1 MGALRIVGNGADLRN
16 KKAIPP
22 NPELAM
28 LSVSCSRNL
37 VLFSV
42 FTAALGVSGPAR
54 ADYIYGRLVPGAGIQ
69 PNGESTS
76 VDVSADGRTVVF
88 SSDANNWVGDS
99 YNGTRA
105 VAVDLDTGVVE
116 AVSRQGTTVIR
127 GESPVVSGDGRYVAF
142 LTLNSSFGQGWQV
155 LRKDRDTGVLVLASA
170 NSAGQPPANGT
181 NDNTVSISADGRYV
195 AFQTDANLTQIETMQ
210 EAGAAPEGSSGE
222 IYVKDMQTGS
232 VEMASLTSGG
242 IPSGGDC
249 SLQNH
254 ALSASGRYLA
264 MRCSDA
270 MVGGATAGQIYV
282 RDLQAN
288 TTELA
293 SRSASAPN
301 GPSAFSDRPAISPD
315 GRFVSFESRGYGGL
329 GYANGSNIEGNSG
342 VYLRDRQTGTTISIP
357 RPTVIPTA
365 NYDSCNVSSVS
376 DIGSVLL
383 SCNYSWFGS
392 GSFPQ
397 VFLYVPGAGAPG
409 MISVTGSSQPGNN
422 ASGYTTA
429 VNASGLSMA
438 WESIASNID
447 PGDTNGVSDIIVLV
461 EESLLSDVIFAD
473 GFEP

>member
-1 MGALRIVGNGADLRN
+1 
-16 KKAIPP
+16 
-22 NPELAM
+22 M
-28 LSVSCSRNL
+28 LSAFPCRTLTMCAAIAV
-37 VLFSV
+37 
-42 FTAALGVSGPAR
+42 ALGVSSPAH

-88 SSDANNWVGDS
+88 SSAANNWVGDTF
-99 YNGTRA
+99 NGTRA

-155 LRKDRDTGVLVLASA
+155 LRKDRDTGALVLASS
-170 NSAGQPPANGT
+170 NSAGQPAVNGT
-181 NDNTVSISADGRYV
+181 NDNTVSISEDGRYV
-195 AFQTDANLTQIETMQ
+195 AFQTDANLSAIESL
-210 EAGAAPEGSSGE
+210 GDDSSAPMGSSGE
-222 IYVKDMQTGS
+222 IYVKDMVTGS
-232 VEMASLTSGG
+232 VEVASLTSGG

-249 SLQNH
+249 SLQRH
-254 ALSASGRYLA
+254 ALSASGRYLV

-282 RDLQAN
+282 RDLQSN

-293 SRSASAPN
+293 SRNASAPN
-301 GPSAFSDRPAISPD
+301 GPSTFSNRPAISPN

-329 GYANGSNIEGNSG
+329 GYANGTNIESNSG
-342 VYLRDRQTGTTISIP
+342 VYLRDRQANTTIAIS
-357 RPTVIPTA
+357 RPTAIPSTD
-365 NYDSCNVSSVS
+365 YDSCNVSSVS

-397 VFLYVPGAGAPG
+397 VFLYVPGAGAPE

-438 WESIASNID
+438 WESTASNID
-447 PGDTNGVSDIIVLV
+447 PGDTNGVSDIILLV